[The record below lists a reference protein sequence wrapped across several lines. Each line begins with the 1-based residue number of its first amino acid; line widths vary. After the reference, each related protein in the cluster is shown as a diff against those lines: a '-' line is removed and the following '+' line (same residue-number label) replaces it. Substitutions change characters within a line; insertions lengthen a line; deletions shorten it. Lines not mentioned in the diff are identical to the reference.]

1 MMSLAAVARM
11 AVVIAAVAQGL
22 PASSVQAQTLDKD
35 GRCRGPDGQY
45 ATAAACKGA
54 GPAPAVVSVYRL
66 DSQGKCR
73 DAKGRMAKVEKC
85 GGVENAPAKAAA
97 AAQKQ
102 KP

>member
-1 MMSLAAVARM
+1 MMILTALAVA
-11 AVVIAAVAQGL
+11 AAAQSL
-22 PASSVQAQTLDKD
+22 PAPNVHGQTLDKD

-45 ATAAACKGA
+45 ATASTCKGA
-54 GPAPAVVSVYRL
+54 GPAPAVSSVYRL

-73 DAKGRMAKVEKC
+73 DAKGRMAKAEKC

-97 AAQKQ
+97 AAEKQ

>member
-1 MMSLAAVARM
+1 MRPTMMILAALTL
-11 AVVIAAVAQGL
+11 AAAG
-22 PASSVQAQTLDKD
+22 ASQPTPGAHAQTLDKD

-54 GPAPAVVSVYRL
+54 GPAPAVSSVYRL
-66 DSQGKCR
+66 DARGKCH
-73 DAKGRMAKVEKC
+73 DAKGRMVKVEKC

-97 AAQKQ
+97 ASEKQ

>member
-1 MMSLAAVARM
+1 MRPTMMILAVLALAASAPS
-11 AVVIAAVAQGL
+11 L
-22 PASSVQAQTLDKD
+22 PIPSAHAQTLDKD
-35 GRCRGPDGQY
+35 GRCQGPDGKY

-54 GPAPAVVSVYRL
+54 GAAPAVSSAYRL

-73 DAKGRMAKVEKC
+73 DAKGRMAKAEKC

-97 AAQKQ
+97 AEDKQ